1 MGKESASME
10 VKFSVLQ
17 RSFALHQDEYEKAAL
32 RALRS
37 GWYVLGKELESFER
51 AFSSYIGM
59 EYGVG
64 VNSGQDSLILA
75 VRALGIG
82 PGDEVI
88 VQANA
93 YIASVLGITENG
105 ATPIFVES
113 DPYFGV
119 DVEAVERAI
128 TPRTKAIL
136 PVHLYGQ
143 PCDLESLRGIADRHG
158 LYLIEDCAQCH
169 GSTQNG
175 RKAGTFGDVSCFS
188 FYPTKPLGAFG
199 DAGMVLT
206 NDAELAEKLKMLRF
220 YGSRKKYV
228 NEITGINSR
237 MDEIQAAMLSV
248 GLQYLEEGNKVRQ
261 AIAGRYLS
269 ELHHKDI
276 VLPQTRPGCT
286 HVYHI
291 FAVRTARRDELI
303 SYLAEKGVQA
313 QIHYPIPPHLSPCY
327 ETLGYKKGDF
337 PLTEQYADEEL
348 SIPIYAGMPEAEVDY
363 VIKAINAFPEE
374 KL

>member
-1 MGKESASME
+1 MD
-10 VKFSVLQ
+10 VKFTVLQ
-17 RSFALHQDEYEKAAL
+17 RKFALHQEAYEEAAL
-32 RALRS
+32 RVLRS
-37 GWYVLGKELESFER
+37 GWYVLGKELETFEA
-51 AFSSYIGM
+51 AFSSYIGRS
-59 EYGVG
+59 YGIG
-64 VNSGQDSLILA
+64 VNSGQDALILA

-105 ATPIFVES
+105 ATPVFVEC

-119 DVEAVERAI
+119 DTAAVERAI

-143 PCDLESLRGIADRHG
+143 PCDLESLREIADRHG

-169 GSTQNG
+169 GATQNG
-175 RKAGTFGDVSCFS
+175 RKAGSFGDVSCFS

-199 DAGMVLT
+199 DGGMVLT
-206 NDAELAEKLKMLRF
+206 DRPELAEKLKMLRF

-228 NEITGINSR
+228 SEITGINSR

-248 GLQYLEEGNKVRQ
+248 GLLHMEEETRERQSIAQAYLTG
-261 AIAGRYLS
+261 I
-269 ELHHKDI
+269 HHRDI
-276 VLPQTRPGCT
+276 QLPQTRPACT

-291 FAVRTARRDELI
+291 FAIRTKRRDELAA
-303 SYLAEKGVQA
+303 YLAEKGIQA
-313 QIHYPIPPHLSPCY
+313 QIHYPIPPHLAPCY
-327 ETLGYKKGDF
+327 QALGYLPGSF
-337 PLTEQYADEEL
+337 PLTEQYAAEEL
-348 SIPIYAGMPEAEVDY
+348 SLPIYAGMPAEEVAY
-363 VIKAINAFPEE
+363 VIDAINAFPVVETV
-374 KL
+374 

>member
-1 MGKESASME
+1 ME
-10 VKFSVLQ
+10 VKFTVLQ
-17 RSFALHQDEYEKAAL
+17 RKFALHQEEYEKAAL
-32 RALRS
+32 RVLHS
-37 GWYVLGKELESFER
+37 GWYVLGKELETFE
-51 AFSSYIGM
+51 AEFSSYIGKK
-59 EYGVG
+59 YGVG
-64 VNSGQDSLILA
+64 VNSGQDALILA
-75 VRALGIG
+75 IRALGIG

-105 ATPIFVES
+105 ATPVFVES

-119 DVEAVERAI
+119 DIEAVERAI

-143 PCDLESLRGIADRHG
+143 PCDLETLRSIADRHN

-169 GSTQNG
+169 GATQNS

-199 DAGMVLT
+199 DGGMVLT
-206 NDAELAEKLKMLRF
+206 DHPELAERLKMLRF

-237 MDEIQAAMLSV
+237 MDEIQAAMLSI
-248 GLQYLEEGNKVRQ
+248 GLKHMEEETLQRQSIAKAYLTG
-261 AIAGRYLS
+261 IY
-269 ELHHKDI
+269 HKDI
-276 VLPQTRPGCT
+276 ELPQTRPGCS

-291 FAVRTARRDELI
+291 FAIRTKRRDELAA
-303 SYLAEKGVQA
+303 YLAENGVQT

-327 ETLGYKKGDF
+327 KPFGYQPGSF
-337 PLTEQYADEEL
+337 PLTEQYAAEEL
-348 SIPIYAGMPEAEVDY
+348 SLPIYAGMPKGEVEY
-363 VIKAINAFPEE
+363 VIATINAFPKKENI
-374 KL
+374 